1 MSSGNEARYARNP
14 EKPGPAISGDAPKNS
29 LLQRPR
35 VFVII
40 NFMPIEKTEIVIG
53 CEIHTQLLTK
63 TKAFCACENRYGGM
77 PDTRVCPVCLGLPGA
92 MPRVSKGYVELGAV
106 AGLALNCNIARFT
119 KFDRKHYF
127 YPDLAK
133 GYQITQYDLPLCTD
147 GYVDLPFFHYPK
159 DEQPG
164 GEKFRPNNFKG
175 EPCVS
180 ADKKYRRVRIER
192 IHLEEDVGKSL
203 HMEGKHSYIDYN
215 RSGTPLIEIVTKPD
229 MTSPEEAALFM
240 QTVQEILRYVQ
251 VTKGNL
257 EEGNMRC
264 DANINLNVW
273 EDGKLY
279 HTPISEIKNLNSFKA
294 IREACTY
301 EAARQL
307 EEFKTDRQEFNPGFK
322 VTMGWDEAAGKTVV
336 QRTKNSFVDYRFV
349 VEPDIKPF
357 SVEEELIE
365 RARSRVGELPEAK
378 RTRFKAEFGL
388 SDFDA
393 ETLTS
398 TRELSLWF
406 EEAAKNSK
414 SAKRTANLILSE
426 LLAVLNEK
434 NMTIGEVAL
443 TPAHITELSNALEEN
458 KITSKQGK
466 EVFAKML
473 ATNKMPSEIIKE
485 EGMEQVSDTGLIEG
499 LVDKVLAENPK
510 AIQDFKAGKTNVVGW
525 LMGQV
530 MKLSQGKA
538 NPKQAT
544 ELLNK
549 KLAAF

>member
-1 MSSGNEARYARNP
+1 M
-14 EKPGPAISGDAPKNS
+14 
-29 LLQRPR
+29 
-35 VFVII
+35 
-40 NFMPIEKTEIVIG
+40 IEKYEVVIG

-63 TKAFCACENRYGGM
+63 TKAFCACENKYGGM

-92 MPRVSKGYVELGAV
+92 MPRISQGYVELGAV
-106 AGLALNCNIARFT
+106 AGQALNCNVTSFT

-147 GYVDLPFFHYPK
+147 GYVDLPFIHYPK

-164 GEKFRPNNFKG
+164 GENCRTKNFKG
-175 EPCVS
+175 EDCII
-180 ADKKYRRVRIER
+180 DNKYRRVRIER

-203 HMEGKHSYIDYN
+203 HLQGAHSYIDYN
-215 RSGTPLIEIVTKPD
+215 RCGSPLIEIVTKPD
-229 MTSPEEAALFM
+229 ISSPEEAALFM
-240 QTVQEILRYVQ
+240 QTVQEILRYVK

-264 DANINLNVW
+264 DANINLNIW

-279 HTPISEIKNLNSFKA
+279 HTPISEIKNLNSFRA
-294 IREACTY
+294 IKDACSY
-301 EAARQL
+301 EVKRQL
-307 EEFKTDRQEFNPGFK
+307 QEFMDDRQEFNAGFK
-322 VTMGWDEAAGKTVV
+322 VTMGWDEEKGQTVV

-357 SVEEELIE
+357 TVSEELIASAKE
-365 RARSRVGELPEAK
+365 KVGELPEAK
-378 RTRFKAEFGL
+378 RTRFKKEFAL

-406 EEAAKNSK
+406 EEAASKSKNS
-414 SAKRTANLILSE
+414 KRTANIILSE

-434 NMTIGEVAL
+434 NQTIEEVEI
-443 TPAHITELSNALEEN
+443 TPAHIAELSNSLEEN
-458 KITSKQGK
+458 KITSKQAK
-466 EVFAKML
+466 EVFAEML

-485 EGMEQVSDTGLIEG
+485 KGMEQVSDSGAI
-499 LVDKVLAENPK
+499 DKIVQDVLAANPK
-510 AIQDFKAGKTNVVGW
+510 AIEDFKNGKTNVVGW

-544 ELLNK
+544 EILNK
-549 KLAAF
+549 YLGEL

>member
-1 MSSGNEARYARNP
+1 MSVDKY
-14 EKPGPAISGDAPKNS
+14 
-29 LLQRPR
+29 
-35 VFVII
+35 
-40 NFMPIEKTEIVIG
+40 EIVIG
-53 CEIHTQLLTK
+53 CEIHTQLMTK
-63 TKAFCACENRYGGM
+63 TKAFCACENKYGGM

-106 AGLALNCNIARFT
+106 AGQALNCTIARFT

-133 GYQITQYDLPLCTD
+133 GYQITQYDMPLCTN
-147 GYVDLPFFHYPK
+147 GHVDLPFVHYPE

-164 GEKFRPNNFKG
+164 GKMFRPDNFIG
-175 EPCVS
+175 ENCII
-180 ADKKYRRVRIER
+180 DNKYRRIRVER

-203 HMEGKHSYIDYN
+203 HLEGKHSYIDYN

-229 MTSPEEAALFM
+229 MTSPDEAALFM
-240 QTVQEILRYVQ
+240 QTVQEILRYVK

-264 DANINLNVW
+264 DANINLTVW
-273 EDGKLY
+273 ENGKKY
-279 HTPISEIKNLNSFKA
+279 HTPISEIKNLNSFRSIKD
-294 IREACTY
+294 ACTY
-301 EAARQL
+301 EAQRQL
-307 EEFKTDRQEFNPGFK
+307 KEFETDRQEFNPGFK
-322 VTMGWDEAAGKTVV
+322 VTMGWDEVKGITVV

-357 SVEEELIE
+357 SVSEELIE
-365 RARSRVGELPEAK
+365 NARKAVGELPEAK
-378 RTRFKAEFGL
+378 RTRFKKEFGL
-388 SDFDA
+388 SEFDA

-406 EEAAKNSK
+406 EEAAKHSK
-414 SAKRTANLILSE
+414 SAKRVANLMLSE

-434 NMTIGEVAL
+434 NQTIGDVQL
-443 TPAHITELSNALEEN
+443 TPEHIAQLADVLEDN

-466 EVFAKML
+466 TVFEKML
-473 ATNKMPSEIIKE
+473 ATNKMPAEIIKE
-485 EGMEQVSDTGLIEG
+485 EGMEQVSDAGAIE
-499 LVDKVLAENPK
+499 KVIDEVIAANPK
-510 AIQDFKAGKTNVVGW
+510 AVADYKGGKTNVVGW

-530 MKLSQGKA
+530 MKQSHGKA

-544 ELLNK
+544 ELLTA
-549 KLAAF
+549 KLSKL

>member
-1 MSSGNEARYARNP
+1 M
-14 EKPGPAISGDAPKNS
+14 
-29 LLQRPR
+29 
-35 VFVII
+35 
-40 NFMPIEKTEIVIG
+40 IEKYEIVIG

-106 AGLALNCNIARFT
+106 AGLALNCDIATYT

-147 GYVDLPFFHYPK
+147 GFVDLPLRNYPK
-159 DEQPG
+159 DEQAG
-164 GEKFRPNNFKG
+164 GAKCRTKNFIG
-175 EPCVS
+175 EDCII
-180 ADKKYRRVRIER
+180 DGEYRRVRIER

-203 HMEGKHSYIDYN
+203 HLEGVHSYIDYN

-229 MTSPEEAALFM
+229 MTSPDEAALFM
-240 QTVQEILRYVQ
+240 QTVQEILRYVK

-273 EDGKLY
+273 EDGKLF

-294 IREACTY
+294 IREACAY
-301 EAARQL
+301 EAKRQL
-307 EEFKTDRQEFNPGFK
+307 KEFEEDRQEFNPGFK
-322 VTMGWDEAAGKTVV
+322 VTMGWDEAKGETIV

-357 SVEEELIE
+357 TVSAELVEEAAEK
-365 RARSRVGELPEAK
+365 VGELPEAK
-378 RTRFKAEFGL
+378 RIRFKNDFAL

-398 TRELSLWF
+398 TREISLWF
-406 EEAAKNSK
+406 EEAAEKSKNVK
-414 SAKRTANLILSE
+414 KTANLILSE
-426 LLAVLNEK
+426 LLAVMNEK
-434 NMTIGEVAL
+434 NIPIEQVGVM
-443 TPAHITELSNALEEN
+443 PSHIAELSDCLEEN

-466 EVFAKML
+466 EVFAEML
-473 ATNKMPSEIIKE
+473 ATGKMPSKIIE
-485 EGMEQVSDTGLIEG
+485 EKGLEQVSDSGAIEKI
-499 LVDKVLAENPK
+499 VDDVIAANPK
-510 AIQDFKAGKTNVVGW
+510 AVDDFKSGKTNVAGW

-530 MKLSQGKA
+530 MKLSHGKA
-538 NPKQAT
+538 DPKQAAA
-544 ELLNK
+544 LVNA
-549 KLAAF
+549 KLSKL

>member
-1 MSSGNEARYARNP
+1 MIDKY
-14 EKPGPAISGDAPKNS
+14 
-29 LLQRPR
+29 
-35 VFVII
+35 
-40 NFMPIEKTEIVIG
+40 EIVIG

-63 TKAFCACENRYGGM
+63 TKAFCACENRYGGI

-106 AGLALNCNIARFT
+106 AGQALNCQIARFT

-133 GYQITQYDLPLCTD
+133 GYQITQYDMPLCTN
-147 GYVDLPFFHYPK
+147 GYVDLPFIHFPA
-159 DEQPG
+159 EQQPG
-164 GEKFRPNNFKG
+164 GSSFRPLNFIGENCIINN
-175 EPCVS
+175 
-180 ADKKYRRVRIER
+180 KYRRVRIER

-203 HMEGKHSYIDYN
+203 HLEGKHSYIDYN
-215 RSGTPLIEIVTKPD
+215 RCGTPLVEIVTKPD

-240 QTVQEILRYVQ
+240 ETVQEILRYVK

-264 DANINLNVW
+264 DANINLSVW

-279 HTPISEIKNLNSFKA
+279 HTPISEIKNLNSFRSIKD
-294 IREACTY
+294 ACAY
-301 EAARQL
+301 EALRQL
-307 EEFKTDRQEFNPGFK
+307 KEFETDRQEFNPGFK
-322 VTMGWDEAAGKTVV
+322 VTMGWDEANGQTIV

-357 SVEEELIE
+357 SVSEELI
-365 RARSRVGELPEAK
+365 ANAKDAVGELPEAK
-378 RTRFKAEFGL
+378 RCRFIKKYGL
-388 SDFDA
+388 SEFDA

-406 EEAAKNSK
+406 EEAVTGAKSQ
-414 SAKRTANLILSE
+414 KRVANLILTE

-434 NMTIGEVAL
+434 QQTITDIAI
-443 TPAHITELSNALEEN
+443 TPAHIRSLADALEEN

-466 EVFAKML
+466 GIFEKML
-473 ATNKMPSEIIKE
+473 ATNKTADVIIKE
-485 EGMEQVSDTGLIEG
+485 DGLEQVSDADAIEKV
-499 LVDKVLAENPK
+499 VDSVIAANPK
-510 AIQDFKAGKTNVVGW
+510 AVADYKAGKTNVTGW

-530 MKLSQGKA
+530 MKASHGKA
-538 NPKQAT
+538 NPKQST
-544 ELLNK
+544 ELLEK
-549 KLAAF
+549 KLSEVQ

>member
-1 MSSGNEARYARNP
+1 MGIDKY
-14 EKPGPAISGDAPKNS
+14 
-29 LLQRPR
+29 
-35 VFVII
+35 
-40 NFMPIEKTEIVIG
+40 EIVIG

-106 AGLALNCNIARFT
+106 AGQALNCKIARFT

-133 GYQITQYDLPLCTD
+133 GYQITQYDIPLCTD
-147 GYVDLPFFHYPK
+147 GYVDLPLMHFPK
-159 DEQPG
+159 NEQPD
-164 GEKFRPNNFKG
+164 GEKFRPVNFLG
-175 EPCVS
+175 ENCII
-180 ADKKYRRVRIER
+180 DGKYRRIRVER

-203 HMEGKHSYIDYN
+203 HLQGSHSYIDYN
-215 RSGTPLIEIVTKPD
+215 RCGTPLIEIVTKPD
-229 MTSPEEAALFM
+229 ISSPDEAALFM
-240 QTVQEILRYVQ
+240 QTVQEILRYVK

-279 HTPISEIKNLNSFKA
+279 HTPISEIKNLNSFRA
-294 IREACTY
+294 IRDACAY
-301 EAARQL
+301 EAQRQL
-307 EEFKTDRQEFNPGFK
+307 KEFETDRQEFNPGYK
-322 VTMGWDEAAGKTVV
+322 NTMNWDEEKGVTSVM
-336 QRTKNSFVDYRFV
+336 RTKNSFVDYRFV

-357 SVEEELIE
+357 SVSEELIE
-365 RARSRVGELPEAK
+365 NARKAVGELPEAK
-378 RTRFKAEFGL
+378 RNRFKSEYGL
-388 SDFDA
+388 SDFDV

-398 TRELSLWF
+398 SRELALWF
-406 EEAAKNSK
+406 EEAARKSKN
-414 SAKRTANLILSE
+414 AKRVANLILSE
-426 LLAVLNEK
+426 LMAVLNEK
-434 NMTIGEVAL
+434 NLTIVDVKITPEHIAELADAL
-443 TPAHITELSNALEEN
+443 DSN

-466 EVFAKML
+466 DVFAKML
-473 ATNKMPSEIIKE
+473 ESGALPSAIIKE
-485 EGMEQVSDTGLIEG
+485 EGLEQVSDAGAIEKI
-499 LVDKVLAENPK
+499 VDEVIASNPNALADYK
-510 AIQDFKAGKTNVVGW
+510 GGKTNVVGW

-530 MKLSQGKA
+530 MKLSHGKA

-549 KLAAF
+549 KLSAM

>member
-1 MSSGNEARYARNP
+1 M
-14 EKPGPAISGDAPKNS
+14 
-29 LLQRPR
+29 
-35 VFVII
+35 
-40 NFMPIEKTEIVIG
+40 IEKYEVVIG

-63 TKAFCACENRYGGM
+63 TKAFCACENKYGGM

-92 MPRVSKGYVELGAV
+92 MPRISQGYVELGAV
-106 AGLALNCNIARFT
+106 AGQALNCNIARFT

-147 GYVDLPFFHYPK
+147 GYVDLPFIHYPK

-164 GEKFRPNNFKG
+164 GENCRTKNFKG
-175 EPCVS
+175 EDCII
-180 ADKKYRRVRIER
+180 DNKYRRVRIER

-203 HMEGKHSYIDYN
+203 HLQGAHSYIDYN
-215 RSGTPLIEIVTKPD
+215 RCGTPLIEIVTKPD
-229 MTSPEEAALFM
+229 ISSPEEAALFM
-240 QTVQEILRYVQ
+240 QTVQEILRYVK

-264 DANINLNVW
+264 DANINLNIW

-279 HTPISEIKNLNSFKA
+279 HTPISEIKNLNSFRA
-294 IREACTY
+294 IKDACSY
-301 EAARQL
+301 EVKRQL
-307 EEFKTDRQEFNPGFK
+307 QEFMDDRQEFNAGFK
-322 VTMGWDEAAGKTVV
+322 VTMGWDEEKGQTVV

-357 SVEEELIE
+357 TVSEELIAGANE
-365 RARSRVGELPEAK
+365 KVGELPEAK
-378 RTRFKAEFGL
+378 RTRFKKEFAL

-406 EEAAKNSK
+406 EEAASKSKNS
-414 SAKRTANLILSE
+414 KRTANIILSE

-434 NMTIGEVAL
+434 NQTIEEVEI
-443 TPAHITELSNALEEN
+443 TPAHIAELSNSLEEN
-458 KITSKQGK
+458 KITSKQAK
-466 EVFAKML
+466 EVFAEML

-485 EGMEQVSDTGLIEG
+485 KGMEQVSDSGAI
-499 LVDKVLAENPK
+499 DKIVQDVLAANPK
-510 AIQDFKAGKTNVVGW
+510 AIEDFKNGKTNVVGW

-544 ELLNK
+544 EILNK
-549 KLAAF
+549 YLGAL